1 MDFWIERLK
10 ARGIDASAAHRRFE
24 EEVIAFT
31 DPDGLQLELVA
42 HGGAESRE
50 PWGKGTGASS
60 SRDPGRSHSLDL
72 DVSKEFV
79 GSKFV

>member
-10 ARGIDASAAHRRFE
+10 ARRIDASAAHRRFE
-24 EEVIAFT
+24 EEVTAFT
-31 DPDGLQLELVA
+31 DPDGLQLD
-42 HGGAESRE
+42 GGARRGRVTRALGRGS
-50 PWGKGTGASS
+50 GASG